1 MIGADILIKSLL
13 EEGVEVIFGYPGG
26 VTIPLHDRLASY
38 PEIKHVMPRN
48 EQGAAMAADAYFRVT
63 GKPGVCLSTSG
74 PGATNLISGI
84 ANAYMDSI
92 GMVAITAQVSTKIY
106 GTDAFQE
113 IKMTEVTRP
122 ITKKNYFVKD
132 VNDLPRIVK
141 EAFHLARSGR
151 PRPVHIDLPVDVIKA
166 EIRQQITVNSKQ
178 TAENREAGEE
188 KILNQ
193 TATPDVKNIVSKE
206 IRDKEI
212 DKAIELINQSKK
224 PVVIAGHGII
234 LAGASDEFKKFV
246 EANNLPFVTTL
257 LGISALPDS
266 HPLNFGMV
274 GMHGMAY
281 ANLAVHNADLIIAI
295 GTRFSDRITGNLEH
309 YAKRAKVIHI
319 EIDPREIGKNVP
331 ADAALLG
338 DCKDILKMLNLKTAG
353 RAGGESASL
362 RRRGWIDKI
371 CEMEEKTCL
380 DKIKTE
386 AKLKR
391 TKHMFVF
398 EVIEEISRQAKKDS
412 IIISDVGQNQ
422 MWTAHYF
429 NFNYPGQFLSSG
441 GLGCMGYSL
450 PAAVGAQIARPK
462 REVWSIMGDGGF
474 QMNMQELGAI
484 MEYKLPVKIIMVN
497 NGFLGM
503 VRQWQELFFKKNYM
517 CTPLE
522 NPDFVAIAKSYGIE
536 AYRVTKLSDIEP
548 MIKKAAASENSI
560 FLEFIV
566 EPEANVFPMVPPG
579 QALKDTLICK

>member
-26 VTIPLHDRLASY
+26 VTIPLHDRLTSY

-132 VNDLPRIVK
+132 VKDLPRIVK

-166 EIRQQITVNSKQ
+166 EVK
-178 TAENREAGEE
+178 EFVYPKGDEA
-188 KILNQ
+188 
-193 TATPDVKNIVSKE
+193 VS
-206 IRDKEI
+206 RASI
-212 DKAIELINQSKK
+212 DKKISKDLESEMEKALALISGSKK

-234 LAGASDEFKKFV
+234 LSGASEEFKQFV
-246 EANNLPFVTTL
+246 ELNDLPFVTTL
-257 LGISALPDS
+257 LGLSVLPDN

-281 ANLAVHNADLIIAI
+281 ANLAIHNADLIIAI

-338 DCKDILKMLNLKTAG
+338 DCKDIIKVLNLKTAG
-353 RAGGESASL
+353 ITGGESASL

-391 TKHMFVF
+391 TKHIFVF

-412 IIISDVGQNQ
+412 IIVSDVGQNQ

-450 PAAVGAQIARPK
+450 PAAVGAQIARPE

-522 NPDFVAIAKSYGIE
+522 NPDFVGIAKSYGIE

-548 MIKKAAASENSI
+548 MIKKAAESENSI